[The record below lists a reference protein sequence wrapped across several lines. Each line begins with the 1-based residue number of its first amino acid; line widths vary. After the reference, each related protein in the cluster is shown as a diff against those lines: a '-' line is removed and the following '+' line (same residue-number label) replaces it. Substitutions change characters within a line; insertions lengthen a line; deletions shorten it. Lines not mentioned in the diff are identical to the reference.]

1 MYGFMIFGALP
12 LSVLFSVLSLNVTMD
27 HSLCSIGACLCC
39 VSSRYLCMLVLFFLS
54 FVPRLV
60 RTLVPCHGQFYNSF
74 FDLLYQLAQVHP
86 HNVLHFPNK
95 LLVLGQFALNTLE
108 RLICN
113 VSTNQP
119 ALNN

>member
-1 MYGFMIFGALP
+1 MYAGTL
-12 LSVLFSVLSLNVTMD
+12 LV
-27 HSLCSIGACLCC
+27 LCSKA
-39 VSSRYLCMLVLFFLS
+39 S
-54 FVPRLV
+54 
-60 RTLVPCHGQFYNSF
+60 TNLVPCHGQFYNSF

-119 ALNN
+119 ALNS